1 MTMRSANDILDVIT
15 SHKRLWPLL
24 LTPVP
29 LLLTPVPN
37 IDVNIILN
45 LNEHRSLN
53 INEKNILK
61 N

>member
-24 LTPVP
+24 LIPIQ
-29 LLLTPVPN
+29 LLLTPVTN
-37 IDVNIILN
+37 TDVNIILN

-53 INEKNILK
+53 MNKKVTLDN
-61 N
+61 